1 MGSAEKAI
9 NNTTHQEKY
18 KKYNLK
24 VQKRGKD
31 FTKSNIYNIYYYQIK
46 MVEVQPTNE
55 QKII

>member
-24 VQKRGKD
+24 VQKREKD
-31 FTKSNIYNIYYYQIK
+31 FTKSNIYNIS
-46 MVEVQPTNE
+46 QPVYCHRKE
-55 QKII
+55 